1 MARCRL
7 SSRAIPRA
15 PSRMTLTIHRGNR
28 LEELVEHLAALPP
41 LDPPDPFEPET
52 LVLQTRGMERWLG
65 MRLAE
70 TRGVF
75 AHARFIAFDDLLNEL
90 MDALLPDPRA
100 LQWRPGNLVWR
111 IAETLRLAFGVGH
124 DLGAEART
132 DLDLTALASWLA
144 RVRPPSVAD
153 LPPALAPRLLT
164 EQVIRLAWHIAD
176 VFHRYALYR
185 PAMVEAWS
193 QGQAHVG
200 PGDTPPGDR
209 WQPVLWHRL
218 ATLIGADAPGRR
230 IQRLIERLDDG
241 APLPPRFPRRVV
253 LFGHHTM
260 APVQIDALAALGRRM
275 EVHLF
280 RPAVGTD
287 QSIYAHHV
295 PHPLRAS
302 LGRLLDDFDH
312 LLSERAPAAT
322 RLDHL
327 TPPREDT
334 LLGKVQSAIYFGVG
348 RASFAAS
355 GLDPDDTSLTFHACA
370 SPLRQVE
377 VLRDELLGLFAT
389 HPDLEP
395 RDVIVMTPDIETYA
409 PLIDAVFRDG
419 DRELPRD
426 DPGSAGFPTIHRL
439 QDLSLRR
446 TNPVAESFLAIL
458 DLAPRRLSLPEV
470 LDLISLPPIIAAM
483 GLLEDELRE
492 LAPLI
497 EEAGIRWGADEAHR
511 ARVGQPPSRPNTWA
525 GGFERLLL
533 GHALATTGVD
543 DFFGVVPVDDVEGKE
558 TTRALGLFVDYV
570 ERLFAAL
577 DSLAQPRSMQAWRDT
592 LTRLVERLLVHDD
605 ASAGL
610 AQSIFEVLT
619 QLAERAEQGGFDGVL
634 DLSAVRSLLIE
645 PFESRRASVS
655 FLSGGLTF
663 CTLVPMRTIPFRV
676 VCLLGMDDGVFPRAS
691 HGVGF
696 DLIEAAREKGDRSA
710 REDDRMTFLETLLAA
725 RDHLLVTWTGYRAT
739 DRRELDAAG
748 PVAELIE
755 SLRRA
760 LGVEHLPKSI
770 HIEHPLQPFSPSNFR
785 APPRSFDRR
794 YLLGARRLLG
804 GRHPLPDHWS
814 GTAEVALPREVALDD
829 LARCLEGP
837 AQWFCERRM
846 NVRLKESDTTLAERE
861 PIDLDGLQLWAL
873 RDRVLSWEL
882 DDVDPE
888 HRVRALESTG
898 ALPPGASGRLTLAR
912 IEDEVRTIA
921 ERVRSLRPASPPTPG
936 APLSTQPAE
945 QVPVDLNVEGVRFV
959 GQVDAVYGTRRIQYQ
974 AGRLKMKTVL
984 SLWVRHL
991 ALAAVRRCPVESY
1004 LVTQDAVVS
1013 FRPLSR
1019 PLACRYLGDLA
1030 AIYLGAHTHP
1040 LPFFPETSWLWLDGN
1055 LAPAK
1060 RDAEPVTKIAREAW
1074 SRTVYYTGKAEE
1086 IGEGKDPHV
1095 DLLLSHMAR
1104 PPAPDDKREVAEP
1117 PPDFPF
1123 DQTEFK
1129 RLAHTIYGPLR
1140 ARTDGSATAD
1150 QSQWIFHK
1158 APHA

>member
-1 MARCRL
+1 
-7 SSRAIPRA
+7 
-15 PSRMTLTIHRGNR
+15 MTLYIHRGNR
-28 LEELVEHLAALPP
+28 LEALVDQLAALPP

-70 TRGVF
+70 TRGIF
-75 AHARFIAFDDLLNEL
+75 AHARFVAFDDLLNEL

-111 IAETLRLAFGVGH
+111 IAETLRLAFGASHGKAS
-124 DLGAEART
+124 DART

-164 EQVIRLAWHIAD
+164 EQVMRLAWHIAD

-193 QGQAHVG
+193 LGQAHVG
-200 PGDTPPGDR
+200 PAGSPPADR
-209 WQPVLWHRL
+209 WQPVLWRRL
-218 ATLIGADAPGRR
+218 ATLIGADSPGRR
-230 IQRLIERLDDG
+230 IQRLVEALDAG

-260 APVQIDALAALGRRM
+260 APVQIDALAALGRRT

-280 RPAVGTD
+280 RPAVGAD
-287 QSIYAHHV
+287 QSRYAHHV

-312 LLSERAPAAT
+312 LLSERAPGAT

-327 TPPREDT
+327 LEPSEDT
-334 LLGKVQSAIYFGVG
+334 LLGKMQSAIFHGVA
-348 RASFAAS
+348 RETFADTTIAAS
-355 GLDPDDTSLTFHACA
+355 DTSLTFHACA

-419 DRELPRD
+419 DRELPPEH
-426 DPGSAGFPTIHRL
+426 PGSAGFPPIHRL
-439 QDLSLRR
+439 HDLSLRR
-446 TNPVAESFLAIL
+446 TNPIAESFLAIL

-470 LDLISLPPIIAAM
+470 LDLVSLPPIIAAM

-492 LAPLI
+492 LIPLI
-497 EEAGIRWGADEAHR
+497 EESGIRWGADEGHR
-511 ARVGQPPSRPNTWA
+511 ARVGQPASRPNTWA

-558 TTRALGLFVDYV
+558 TTRSLGLFVDYV

-577 DSLAQPRSMQAWRDT
+577 DSLAQPRSMETWRDT

-610 AQSIFEVLT
+610 AQSVFDVLT

-634 DLSAVRSLLIE
+634 DLGAVRSLLVD

-696 DLIEAAREKGDRSA
+696 DLIEAARERGDRSA
-710 REDDRMTFLETLLAA
+710 REDDRMTFLETVLAA
-725 RDHLLVTWTGYRAT
+725 RHHLLVTWTGYRAT

-748 PVAELIE
+748 PVAELME

-760 LGVEHLPKSI
+760 LMVDRLPAQI

-785 APPRSFDRR
+785 EPPRSFDRR
-794 YLLGARRLLG
+794 YLLGATRLLG
-804 GRHPLPDHWS
+804 QRHAPPEHWS
-814 GTAEVALPREVALDD
+814 GTAEPTLPREIALDD

-861 PIDLDGLQLWAL
+861 PIDLDGLQLWTL
-873 RDRVLSWEL
+873 RDRVLAWEL
-882 DDVDPE
+882 DDVDPD

-898 ALPPGASGRLTLAR
+898 ALPPGASGRLTLGR

-921 ERVRSLRPASPPTPG
+921 ERVRRLRAAAPGCEPETGQPTG
-936 APLSTQPAE
+936 DQ
-945 QVPVDLNVEGVRFV
+945 QVPVDLVIEGIRFT
-959 GQVDAVYGTRRIQYQ
+959 GQVDAVWGSRRIQYQ
-974 AGRLKMKTVL
+974 AGKLKMKSAL
-984 SLWVRHL
+984 GLWVRHL
-991 ALAAVRRCPVESY
+991 ALAATRRCPVESF
-1004 LVTQDAVVS
+1004 LVSQDVVVF
-1013 FRPLSR
+1013 FRPLAP
-1019 PLACRYLGDLA
+1019 PLACHYLSELA
-1030 AIYLGAHTHP
+1030 ALYLVAHTRP
-1040 LPFFPETSWLWLDGN
+1040 LLFFPETSWLWYASSLGTSSGPQRSSEPRGTDGRDS
-1055 LAPAK
+1055 AAITK
-1060 RDAEPVTKIAREAW
+1060 DVRDAW
-1074 SRTVYYTGKAEE
+1074 LRTSYFTGKAEE
-1086 IGEGKDPHV
+1086 IGEGADPHV
-1095 DLLLSHMAR
+1095 TLLLGHRDLAAQS
-1104 PPAPDDKREVAEP
+1104 D
-1117 PPDFPF
+1117 DFPF
-1123 DQTEFK
+1123 DQTDFQ
-1129 RLAHTIYGPLR
+1129 RLAAAIYAPLR
-1140 ARTDGSATAD
+1140 ARADGSAATSE
-1150 QSQWIFHK
+1150 SQWIFQR
-1158 APHA
+1158 APHT